1 MNQPRNV
8 TPGYQD
14 DELPD
19 GTFPN
24 SGHGEREPGMP
35 PEWFAWS
42 WAQSRERTF
51 PWVGLL
57 LVMVGAGLLIQFL
70 VPALSATTLIVA
82 ALAISFLAGGLMGRA
97 TFLITPGL
105 LLGALVV
112 ARLIDELNVYTGPG
126 TTAVALAV
134 AFLLIY
140 LISVRRGRRRSDWA
154 LWGAGIFGLIGFVQ
168 ISGRIASI
176 PELGGFWPAAIIVIG
191 ILLLVNNARRGPRS
205 GPPARF

>member
-1 MNQPRNV
+1 VNQPRNV
-8 TPGYQD
+8 TPGYE

-24 SGHGEREPGMP
+24 SGHGEREAGMP

-82 ALAISFLAGGLMGRA
+82 ALAVSFLAGGLMGGA

-112 ARLIDELNVYTGPG
+112 ARLVDELNIYTGPG
-126 TTAVALAV
+126 ATAIALAV

-140 LISVRRGRRRSDWA
+140 LISVRRGGRRRSDWA
-154 LWGAGIFGLIGFVQ
+154 LWGAAIFGLIGVIQ
-168 ISGRIASI
+168 ISVRIANI
-176 PELGGFWPAAIIVIG
+176 PGLGGFWPAAIIVIG
-191 ILLLVNNARRGPRS
+191 ILLLVNNARRGRRS

>member
-1 MNQPRNV
+1 
-8 TPGYQD
+8 
-14 DELPD
+14 
-19 GTFPN
+19 
-24 SGHGEREPGMP
+24 MP

-82 ALAISFLAGGLMGRA
+82 ALAVSLLAGGLMGGA

-112 ARLIDELNVYTGPG
+112 ARLVDELNIYTGPG
-126 TTAVALAV
+126 ATAIALAV

-140 LISVRRGRRRSDWA
+140 AIGAMRGRRRPGWA
-154 LWGAGIFGLIGFVQ
+154 LWGAAIFGLIGVVQ
-168 ISGRIASI
+168 ISARLASI
-176 PELGGFWPAAIIVIG
+176 PELGGFWPAAILVVG
-191 ILLLVNNARRGPRS
+191 LLLLINNSRRGPRS
-205 GPPARF
+205 HPPTRC